1 LGAQKATVHAIALPA
16 ELSPSSRPQAQ
27 SYWMW
32 LNKRLA
38 NAPKRLQMLFQDVM
52 ERADNLMLEQFLAD
66 FADWS
71 LRQRQASGSD
81 DASQHPAPYKEG
93 LRRPASVTTGLV
105 VCPTLVSGKEI
116 LSRVGAGEKM
126 VVVADDNRDFLPPI
140 MTYEE
145 EDAQVD
151 AALRKVVDEAELS
164 PAGKKELENMLKKHR
179 TAFGMQLRKV
189 NFDQEPVHT
198 YTTGEMPEHQ
208 PRRIIRDPRV
218 RGSDPLGRR
227 DEGARRGGRA
237 DVQGPRKSAPDQYS
251 PRYSELQDS
260 LHCRRAHAKRRDH
273 YGFVP
278 GAVPAGGAGAFSSQQ
293 DVLDI

>member
-1 LGAQKATVHAIALPA
+1 
-16 ELSPSSRPQAQ
+16 
-27 SYWMW
+27 
-32 LNKRLA
+32 
-38 NAPKRLQMLFQDVM
+38 
-52 ERADNLMLEQFLAD
+52 
-66 FADWS
+66 
-71 LRQRQASGSD
+71 
-81 DASQHPAPYKEG
+81 
-93 LRRPASVTTGLV
+93 
-105 VCPTLVSGKEI
+105 VCPTLVSGNEI

-126 VVVADDNRDFLPPI
+126 VVVADDNHDFLPPI

-198 YTTGEMPEHQ
+198 YTTGELPEHQ

-218 RGSDPLGRR
+218 REAQILWEDAMKERGVVGELTCKDPER
-227 DEGARRGGRA
+227 ARPINIHHVIRNCKIRFTA
-237 DVQGPRKSAPDQYS
+237 DART
-251 PRYSELQDS
+251 R
-260 LHCRRAHAKRRDH
+260 KRRDH

-278 GAVPAGGAGAFSSQQ
+278 GAVLSGGAGAFSSQQ
-293 DVLDI
+293 DVFDV